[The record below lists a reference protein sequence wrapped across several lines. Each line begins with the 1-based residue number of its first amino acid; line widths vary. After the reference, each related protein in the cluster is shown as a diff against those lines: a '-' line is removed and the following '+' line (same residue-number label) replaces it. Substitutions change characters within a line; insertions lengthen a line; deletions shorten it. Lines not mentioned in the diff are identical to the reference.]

1 MEDSDEATG
10 TCSLKLFP
18 EENSW
23 HYITVTPTR
32 PDRKIEFA
40 INVIITGMKKQKQLS
55 SQTQNRIRIGLK
67 YGSKCISQPLSDC
80 PHPVSENINYLLVN
94 KFNPHEVCTEMTR
107 NSRSSISLLFPPYQV
122 F

>member
-1 MEDSDEATG
+1 MLRHRDCLEDPDEATG

-40 INVIITGMKKQKQLS
+40 INVVITGMA
-55 SQTQNRIRIGLK
+55 
-67 YGSKCISQPLSDC
+67 
-80 PHPVSENINYLLVN
+80 E
-94 KFNPHEVCTEMTR
+94 
-107 NSRSSISLLFPPYQV
+107 
-122 F
+122 